1 MNFQYREGFD
11 SDFLHINLH
20 STEKVMSLE
29 QNGIKQRDKNEEKE
43 FHQETS
49 EEGLVLKELPSHLK
63 YAYLEPPR
71 NKPVIISARL
81 SDAEEQRLLEILRK
95 DKESISWSIEDLKGI
110 SPSICMH
117 KILLEE
123 STRPT
128 VEHQRRLNPVMKE
141 VVRKEVLNWLNAGF
155 IYAISDSPWV
165 SPVHVVPKKGG
176 FTVIRNDR
184 NELIPTRTVTGWRI
198 CIDYRKLNIA
208 TRKDLFPLPFIDQML
223 DRLVGHHHFCF
234 LDGYSGYNQIA
245 IAPEDQEKTTFTC
258 PYGTFAFRR
267 IPFGLCNAPATFQR
281 CMMSM
286 FSDLVEEVM
295 EIFMDDFTVYGS
307 NFEQC
312 LNNLETVLQRC
323 KDKQLALNWEIC
335 HFIVTEGIVLGH
347 KISATGL
354 EVDQSKISIIKTLA
368 PPITVKGIRSF
379 LGHAGFYR
387 RFIKDFSKI
396 ARPLCKLLEKDTR
409 FNFDDSCKAAFE
421 EIKSRLVQAPIMAA
435 PEWDRGFEVMCDA
448 SDFAMGAVLGK
459 RKEKIFRAIY
469 YASTTF
475 NEAQENYSTTE
486 KEILAIVFACEKFRP
501 YILGSHVIVHTD
513 HAAIKY
519 LMSKREAKPRLIRWV
534 LLLQEFDLEIKDKK
548 GCDNVIVDHLSI
560 VEQNETEKKET
571 ELKENFP
578 DEQLFKVSFQIPWY
592 ADIVNYLAC
601 GVVPHEFSY
610 QQKRKLRTDSRYYI
624 WDDPL
629 LFKRGADMII
639 RKCVPESEQGKILND
654 CHASPYGGH
663 FSGERTAHKILQ
675 SGFYWPTFL
684 RDCAEWVKL
693 CDRCQNIE
701 NISRR
706 NEMPLKGIMVVQI
719 FDVWGIDFMGPFP

>member
-1 MNFQYREGFD
+1 
-11 SDFLHINLH
+11 
-20 STEKVMSLE
+20 
-29 QNGIKQRDKNEEKE
+29 
-43 FHQETS
+43 
-49 EEGLVLKELPSHLK
+49 
-63 YAYLEPPR
+63 
-71 NKPVIISARL
+71 
-81 SDAEEQRLLEILRK
+81 
-95 DKESISWSIEDLKGI
+95 
-110 SPSICMH
+110 
-117 KILLEE
+117 
-123 STRPT
+123 
-128 VEHQRRLNPVMKE
+128 
-141 VVRKEVLNWLNAGF
+141 
-155 IYAISDSPWV
+155 
-165 SPVHVVPKKGG
+165 
-176 FTVIRNDR
+176 
-184 NELIPTRTVTGWRI
+184 
-198 CIDYRKLNIA
+198 
-208 TRKDLFPLPFIDQML
+208 ML
-223 DRLVGHHHFCF
+223 DRLAGHHHFCF

-245 IAPEDQEKTTFTC
+245 IAPVDQEKTTFTC
-258 PYGTFAFRR
+258 PYGTFALRR
-267 IPFGLCNAPATFQR
+267 MPFGLCNALATFQR

-307 NFEQC
+307 SFEQC

-323 KDKQLALNWEIC
+323 KDKQLALNWEKC
-335 HFIVTEGIVLGH
+335 HFMVTEGIVLGH

-368 PPITVKGIRSF
+368 PPTTVNGIRSF
-379 LGHAGFYR
+379 LGHAGFNR

-396 ARPLCKLLEKDTR
+396 ARLLEKDTK

-421 EIKSRLVQAPIMAA
+421 EIKIRLVQAPIMAA
-435 PEWDRGFEVMCDA
+435 PDWDQEFEVMCDA
-448 SDFAMGAVLGK
+448 SDFAMGAVLGQ
-459 RKEKIFRAIY
+459 RNEKIFRAIY
-469 YASTTF
+469 YASRTF

-486 KEILAIVFACEKFRP
+486 NEMLAIVFACEKFRP

-519 LMSKREAKPRLIRWV
+519 LMSKKEAEPRLIRWV
-534 LLLQEFDLEIKDKK
+534 LLVQEFDLEIKDKK
-548 GCDNVIVDHLSI
+548 GCDNVIADHLSR
-560 VEQNETEKKET
+560 VEQNETEKEEA
-571 ELKENFP
+571 ELTENFP

-601 GVVPHEFSY
+601 GVVPQEFSY

-639 RKCVPESEQGKILND
+639 RRCVPESEQCKILNE

-675 SGFYWPTFL
+675 SGFYWPTIF

-693 CDRCQNIE
+693 CDRCQKIG
-701 NISRR
+701 NISSI

-719 FDVWGIDFMGPFP
+719 FDVWGIDFMGPFPQSFGNLYIRLAVDYVSKWVEAVACPRNDTNTVVSFLQKNILSRFGTPRTIISDGGRHFANKIFSKLMSRYGIKHLRSLAYHPQTNGQAEISNREIKRILEKTVSSSRKDWSS